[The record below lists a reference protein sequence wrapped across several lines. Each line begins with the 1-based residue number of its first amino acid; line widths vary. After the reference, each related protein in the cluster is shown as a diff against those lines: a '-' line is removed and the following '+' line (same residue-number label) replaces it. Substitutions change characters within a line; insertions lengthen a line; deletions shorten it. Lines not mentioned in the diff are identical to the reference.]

1 LVAIYDIFG
10 LFNFLVK
17 NRLLIGFD
25 KLILVLIL
33 VGIIRDIGKIFG
45 DVTIIN
51 FVIRA

>member
-1 LVAIYDIFG
+1 LVAIYDLYR

-25 KLILVLIL
+25 KIILVLIL
-33 VGIIRDIGKIFG
+33 IGIIGDIGKIFG
-45 DVTIIN
+45 DVAIIN